1 MLLNVFFLY
10 LHILPSISGTITI
23 VPYKKNKKIIKKINV
38 LLQHTIQRWQLEAWV
53 LSISITLKSDVRLEC
68 LALG

>member
-23 VPYKKNKKIIKKINV
+23 VPYKKNKKIIKKNLFQFKFKMIM
-38 LLQHTIQRWQLEAWV
+38 
-53 LSISITLKSDVRLEC
+53 
-68 LALG
+68 